1 MGQQALMGLDDNWSP
16 DDPSN
21 KPVRQAD
28 VLNPGN
34 MIAFSDSAAKFPGE
48 KKLTIGF
55 ASIEGIGGIA
65 SAVRGDTWPCRS
77 SMNSEGDFHVEHH
90 STVASVHRAYKV
102 SSRIAG
108 TTALR
113 LGVQGQGMK

>member
-48 KKLTIGF
+48 KNSPLD
-55 ASIEGIGGIA
+55 SPR
-65 SAVRGDTWPCRS
+65 SRG
-77 SMNSEGDFHVEHH
+77 
-90 STVASVHRAYKV
+90 
-102 SSRIAG
+102 
-108 TTALR
+108 
-113 LGVQGQGMK
+113 